1 MTNSAAETA
10 GENTMTNADLTAL
23 ADELRDSYPAID
35 VTTVA
40 FSNDFAGVGCCVIPQ
55 ERVLAIETALRA
67 AAGGPHQSAPAAEM
81 AKPIF
86 PRSWPDPTPDML
98 GGNPLFDAI
107 WSVIRTWSINV
118 PHVYGGYCGAT
129 GNHVRAI
136 YDAISALPPPD
147 PAEAGGDAPKP
158 IAWAVFTDNG
168 NCRIWFSDH
177 EMAQNWARHP
187 DPAEAGGEGLY
198 WAKAY
203 EMADEL
209 ALHLSTHPVATLPP
223 TPAADA
229 VRASDLQIELEDE
242 AKKEAAK
249 LASVRAQTIEECAR
263 LAECFYNVD
272 HGSPEAKEVG
282 SLVGLHI
289 ASAIRSLSPATG
301 EG

>member
-177 EMAQNWARHP
+177 EMAQNWARVHDAVLTP
-187 DPAEAGGEGLY
+187 LYTSPPA
-198 WAKAY
+198 
-203 EMADEL
+203 
-209 ALHLSTHPVATLPP
+209 
-223 TPAADA
+223 PAADA
-229 VRASDLQIELEDE
+229 VRA
-242 AKKEAAK
+242 
-249 LASVRAQTIEECAR
+249 QTIAECAR
-263 LAECFYNVD
+263 VAFDVLEKID
-272 HGSPEAKEVG
+272 EATLGRV
-282 SLVGLHI
+282 
-289 ASAIRSLSPATG
+289 AADAIRSLSPATG